1 MRQFIFQ
8 NLPIERFWLKVN
20 IRVNYP
26 IKKALVELD
35 SNQMI
40 NMSCEIQKLCVSF
53 VACAV
58 ASHGLKIGMSWN
70 AHAIPGIIYFSQLV
84 LVVTTQYHWVTSN
97 RSINI
102 PEDI

>member
-1 MRQFIFQ
+1 M
-8 NLPIERFWLKVN
+8 PIERFWLKVKV
-20 IRVNYP
+20 RVNYS

-58 ASHGLKIGMSWN
+58 ASHGLEIGMSWN